1 MTPISPPTNARR
13 LNSGI
18 DSLEDREAFSSGL
31 LRLYLF
37 YRFFLG
43 LLLLGVFSSR
53 LAPQT
58 FGYQTP
64 ELYFSTAVVYVVIG
78 VITLGFYQ
86 LQKHRLRPTQVFLT
100 LVADIIILIILM
112 FTSGGL
118 GSGIAY
124 LLLITVAVGSIFFTG
139 QLAVLI
145 PAVASI
151 LLILEA
157 IMAHLYFDESAENIL
172 PAGVLGLLLFLT
184 SILFSRL
191 SKALLEAREMALSE
205 SELSAE
211 LQELNQLVLNRIR
224 TGILVVDSQG
234 VIQQINTAARELMGQ
249 KPNNRVY
256 AIGDSIRG
264 EPRLLK
270 RLLRWRKTPSAAP
283 RPFIP
288 KRGNTELQANFAN
301 LEQSDSQHTIIFLE
315 DFRAAAQQ
323 AQQLK
328 LASIGR
334 LTGNIAHEIRNP
346 LGAISHASELLAE
359 RQEEDKTTRRLTEI
373 ISAQVKRVNHIVE
386 SVLELSRKKR
396 HNIEQL
402 NLEEWLANFLRLY
415 HQGKPEQVDIELR
428 LPATPMN
435 SISFDQVHLQQILTN
450 LLDNALRFSK
460 SSSGTPWAAIQVN
473 YDNAESITTLDVI
486 DAGSGVA
493 QKHRKQLFEPFFTTS
508 SRGTGLGLYIARE
521 LCTANYATIKYQG
534 PEDEAPGYFRIT
546 FVHPKKILNATE
558 EGND

>member
-1 MTPISPPTNARR
+1 MSLPSNSRR

-18 DSLEDREAFSSGL
+18 DTLEDREAFSSGL

-43 LLLLGVFSSR
+43 LLLLGVFASR

-58 FGYQTP
+58 FGNYTP
-64 ELYFSTAVVYVVIG
+64 ELYFSTTVIYVVIA

-100 LVADIIILIILM
+100 LLSDILILIILM
-112 FTSGGL
+112 FASGGL

-151 LLILEA
+151 LLIGEA
-157 IMAHLYFDESAENIL
+157 IVAHHYFNQSSDSIL

-184 SILFSRL
+184 AILFSRL

-224 TGILVVDSQG
+224 TGILVVDSLG
-234 VIQQINTAARELMGQ
+234 MIQQINTAARELMGQ

-270 RLLRWRKTPSAAP
+270 RLLRWRKHPSESP
-283 RPFIP
+283 KPFIP

-301 LEQSDSQHTIIFLE
+301 LEHSDSDHIIIFLE
-315 DFRAAAQQ
+315 DYRAAAQQ

-334 LTGNIAHEIRNP
+334 LAGNIAHEIRNP

-359 RQEEDKTTRRLTEI
+359 RQQEDRTTSRLTEI
-373 ISAQVKRVNHIVE
+373 ISTQVKRVDHIVE

-396 HNIEQL
+396 HNIEHL
-402 NLEEWLANFLRLY
+402 DLEEWLDKFLKLY
-415 HQGKPEQVDIELR
+415 KQGKTDQIVVDLELPSDP
-428 LPATPMN
+428 LEG
-435 SISFDQVHLQQILTN
+435 ISFDQVHLQQVLTN
-450 LLDNALRFSK
+450 LLDNALRFSE
-460 SSSGTPWAAIQVN
+460 GQTGALWAKIRVN
-473 YDNAESITTLDVI
+473 SEDSASITTLDVI
-486 DAGSGVA
+486 DSGPGVA

-521 LCTANYATIKYQG
+521 LCAANYATIKYQA
-534 PEDEAPGYFRIT
+534 PEDGANGYFRIT
-546 FVHPKKILNATE
+546 FVHPKKILNAIE

>member
-1 MTPISPPTNARR
+1 MSLPSNPRR
-13 LNSGI
+13 PYSGI

-58 FGYQTP
+58 FGHQTP
-64 ELYFSTAVVYVVIG
+64 DLYFSTAVIYVVIA

-124 LLLITVAVGSIFFTG
+124 LLLITVAVGAIFFTG

-151 LLILEA
+151 LLILETIIA
-157 IMAHLYFDESAENIL
+157 YQYFGESSDNIL

-224 TGILVVDSQG
+224 TGIVVVDSAG
-234 VIQQINTAARELMGQ
+234 FIQQINTAARELLGQ

-270 RLLRWRKTPSAAP
+270 RLLHWRKAPSSP
-283 RPFIP
+283 PKPFIP
-288 KRGNTELQANFAN
+288 KRGNTELQASFAN
-301 LEQSDSQHTIIFLE
+301 LEQRDSDHTIIFLE

-334 LTGNIAHEIRNP
+334 LAGNIAHEIRNP

-359 RQEEDKTTRRLTEI
+359 RQQEDKTTHRLTEI

-402 NLEEWLANFLRLY
+402 QLDAWLASFLKLY
-415 HQGKPEQVDIELR
+415 RQGKPDQIQIELL
-428 LPATPMN
+428 LPSEPMDT
-435 SISFDQVHLQQILTN
+435 ISFDQVHLQQVLTN
-450 LLDNALRFSK
+450 LLDNALRFSQ
-460 SSSGTPWAAIQVN
+460 SLSGKPWAAIRVSC
-473 YDNAESITTLDVI
+473 DSAESITTLDVI
-486 DAGSGVA
+486 DAGPGVP
-493 QKHRKQLFEPFFTTS
+493 KEYRKQLFEPFFTTS

-521 LCTANYATIKYQG
+521 LCAANYATIKYQA
-534 PEDEAPGYFRIT
+534 PEDDTQGYFRIT